1 MFCVSVTSPPLT
13 DVSKELGSS
22 GKCNC
27 HIKRD
32 VRANAHKDSR
42 YANTLLVSFNN
53 RVYSREHAS
62 SVFSTHVECCES
74 SRLEAA
80 SRHIHQVGLPVRT
93 ATVGNSSQPSDT
105 VLSHTIELE
114 GGKGD
119 VVSIN
124 LEP

>member
-1 MFCVSVTSPPLT
+1 MLT
-13 DVSKELGSS
+13 
-22 GKCNC
+22 
-27 HIKRD
+27 
-32 VRANAHKDSR
+32 KDSR

-62 SVFSTHVECCES
+62 TVFSTHIEGCES

-80 SRHIHQVGLPVRT
+80 SHHIHQVGLPVRT
-93 ATVGNSSQPSDT
+93 ATVGNNFQPGHT

-124 LEP
+124 SEP